1 MWILDTNVI
10 SELMRPIPEPRVMEW
25 LGSWPGGSLFLTSVV
40 EAELRYGLALLPAG
54 RRRND
59 LTSALEDMLDQD
71 FTDRILPFDRSA
83 ARAYAEIVSTR
94 RKQGRPISH
103 FDGQIAAI
111 ARSRDAG
118 VATRNETD
126 FLDCD
131 IAVINPWRDDATSCF
146 P

>member
-10 SELMRPIPEPRVMEW
+10 SELMRPEPEPGVMEW
-25 LGSWPGGSLFLTSVV
+25 LGSRPGGSLFLTAIV

-54 RRRND
+54 HRRNG
-59 LTSALEDMLDQD
+59 LTAALEDMLEQD
-71 FTDRILPFDRSA
+71 FADRILPFDRSA
-83 ARAYAEIVSTR
+83 ARAYADIVSGR

-118 VATRNETD
+118 VATRNEND
-126 FLDCD
+126 FAGCD
-131 IAVINPWRDDATSCF
+131 IVVINPWRPRAT
-146 P
+146 